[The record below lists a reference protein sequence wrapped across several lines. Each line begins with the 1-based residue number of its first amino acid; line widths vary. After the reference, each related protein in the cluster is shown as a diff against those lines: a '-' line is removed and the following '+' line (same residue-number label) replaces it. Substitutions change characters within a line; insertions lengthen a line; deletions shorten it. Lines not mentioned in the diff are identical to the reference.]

1 MQSSEHGVQMQK
13 QRRVSNTFG
22 KEKGAKKKKTKT
34 GDWVF
39 TQAIVKYD

>member
-22 KEKGAKKKKTKT
+22 KEKGAKKKKPKQETECLHK
-34 GDWVF
+34 
-39 TQAIVKYD
+39 Q